1 MAEAHNQAEIRLALG
16 GHPDIRLW
24 RNQRG
29 LMWVGTVK
37 SRTPKLLTLE
47 HYRRYEVGLCPG
59 ASDLIGITRVTITPE
74 MVGRTIGVFTA
85 IEVKHE
91 TAASDDQ
98 LRFIRVVNEFGGRAG
113 IAHDADEARAIVG
126 VSA

>member
-37 SRTPKLLTLE
+37 ARTEKLLTLE
-47 HYRRYEVGLCPG
+47 NYRRYEVGLCPG
-59 ASDLIGITRVTITPE
+59 ASDLIGITRVMITPE
-74 MVGRTIGVFTA
+74 MVGQTVGVFTA

-91 TAASDDQ
+91 TPVSDDQ
-98 LRFIRVVNEFGGRAG
+98 RRFIRIVSEFGGKAG
-113 IAHDADEARAIVG
+113 VAHGPAEAREIVG
-126 VSA
+126 MPA